1 MECNLPERPHTV
13 AAMSNRYIHSDTIMQ
28 ILQEIENEA
37 CMSPSKPSK

>member
-1 MECNLPERPHTV
+1 MAFTLHERPHTV

-37 CMSPSKPSK
+37 NMSPSKPSK